1 MIRNFVEVYN
11 DEKNIFFREVRIN
24 FRTNLTQGIPQV
36 LRMVPNSLPQ
46 ISSRWNESPTS
57 PVQWRHFTFD
67 VEIFQF
73 PNHVFTGRCYNLK
86 EQSSWNL

>member
-11 DEKNIFFREVRIN
+11 DEKNIFFRDVRIN

-46 ISSRWNESPTS
+46 ISSRWNESLLYHEFIMKL
-57 PVQWRHFTFD
+57 QL
-67 VEIFQF
+67 I
-73 PNHVFTGRCYNLK
+73 
-86 EQSSWNL
+86 